1 MFPEIDLFDFTIFFG
16 LDFLKF
22 SGPLCVCNRFP
33 ILQAEIMT
41 QYNNETKV
49 NYINKFN
56 ELKAEDDEFKANMTE
71 RDLLILEA
79 QGLITNGDERRKR
92 EGV

>member
-1 MFPEIDLFDFTIFFG
+1 MI
-16 LDFLKF
+16 
-22 SGPLCVCNRFP
+22 
-33 ILQAEIMT
+33 
-41 QYNNETKV
+41 QYNNETKE

-71 RDLLILEA
+71 WDLLILEA
-79 QGLITNGDERRKR
+79 QGLISNGDERRKR